1 MKGRK
6 RRKRKKRKRGRKEEK
21 RRKDIRKFGREC
33 ERYREKIPLDFLL
46 LPKFKRKKKHTHKE
60 KTLTI

>member
-6 RRKRKKRKRGRKEEK
+6 RRKRKKRRRGRKEEK

-33 ERYREKIPLDFLL
+33 ERYRENIPLDFLL
-46 LPKFKRKKKHTHKE
+46 LPKLKKKNKKSTRNFFC
-60 KTLTI
+60 